1 VKKCKGSKELG
12 EAVTERAAKLL
23 KKWKKAVTAPSNETN
38 NNSQAS
44 AASAAPT
51 AVAPAASAAA
61 AAAVAAP
68 AAAAAAAAAADPPK
82 PKADGTTVEECLG
95 DEEVGAVRDLSAP
108 RLKIANLLLGVFLKH
123 DVGTEDRQ
131 VRANGY
137 VHCVSQPRVWWFTYS
152 VHGGMRLHFLE

>member
-1 VKKCKGSKELG
+1 MKKCKGSKELG

-44 AASAAPT
+44 AASAAQT

-68 AAAAAAAAAADPPK
+68 AAAPAAAAADAPK

-95 DEEVGAVRDLSAP
+95 DEEVGAVRDLPAP

-123 DVGTEDRQ
+123 DVGREERQ

-152 VHGGMRLHFLE
+152 VHGGMRLHFLG